1 MKNTIKYNNQKDL
14 SGIIGYIPGIIV
26 LLSLSLNCLS
36 QKANMG
42 NAGED
47 VILKTATGDIY
58 GTLLVPGSKNPVPV
72 VLIISGSG
80 PTDRNGN
87 NPMMTNNSLK
97 MTAEALFDAGVA
109 SLRYDKRGIA
119 KSEKAGSDESELR
132 FENYIDDAAGWI
144 EMLKRDERFNK
155 VIVLGHSEGSLI
167 GMIAA
172 RETGAD
178 AFISVAGAGKP
189 ADEILKEQ
197 LKTQPSYVKDLAF
210 PIIDK
215 LKKGDTVADINPL
228 LNSLFRP
235 SVQPYLIS
243 WFKYNPAREIKK
255 LKIPVLIIQGTTDL
269 QVKVKDAEALKKA
282 DKKAELVIVEGMNHI
297 LKEAGN
303 DKEKNME
310 TYDNPDM
317 PLHPEYVKAITSFLN
332 SL

>member
-1 MKNTIKYNNQKDL
+1 MRNTANNNQQNRYPGIKYTF
-14 SGIIGYIPGIIV
+14 GIIV
-26 LLSLSLNCLS
+26 FLSLSLNCLS
-36 QKANMG
+36 QKANTG
-42 NAGED
+42 NTGEG
-47 VILKTATGDIY
+47 ITLKTGTGDIY
-58 GTLLVPGSKNPVPV
+58 GTLLVPERDKPVSV

-87 NPMMTNNSLK
+87 NPMITNNSLK
-97 MTAEALFDAGVA
+97 MTAEALFEAGIA

-119 KSEKAGSDESELR
+119 KSEKAGGDESKLR

-144 EMLKRDERFNK
+144 EMLKNDKQFDK

-172 RETGAD
+172 GIEGAG

-197 LKTQPSYVKDLAF
+197 LKTQPSYVKDLAY

-215 LKKGDTVADINPL
+215 LKKGDTVADVNPL

-243 WFKYNPAREIKK
+243 WFKYNPAKEIKK
-255 LKIPVLIIQGTTDL
+255 LNIPALIIQGTTDL

-282 DKKAELVIVEGMNHI
+282 DKKAELVIIDGMNHI
-297 LKEAGN
+297 LKEAGTE
-303 DKEKNME
+303 KEKNIE
-310 TYDNPDM
+310 TYDNPDL
-317 PLHPEYVKAITSFLN
+317 PLHPDYSKAIISFIN

>member
-1 MKNTIKYNNQKDL
+1 MKNPANTNQQNRYPGIKYIF
-14 SGIIGYIPGIIV
+14 GIIIF
-26 LLSLSLNCLS
+26 LSLSLDCLS
-36 QKANMG
+36 QKANTV
-42 NAGED
+42 NTGED
-47 VILKTATGDIY
+47 VTLKTGTGEIY
-58 GTLLVPGSKNPVPV
+58 GTLLVPERDKTVPV

-97 MTAEALFDAGVA
+97 MTAEALRDEEIA
-109 SLRYDKRGIA
+109 SLRYDKRGVA
-119 KSEKAGSDESELR
+119 KSERAGADESKLR

-144 EMLKRDERFNK
+144 KMLKSDQRFNK

-167 GMIAA
+167 GMIASLKG
-172 RETGAD
+172 GAD

-197 LKTQPSYVKDLAF
+197 LKTQPSYVKDLAY

-215 LKKGDTVADINPL
+215 LKKGDTVPDVNPL

-243 WFKYNPAREIKK
+243 WFKYNPAKEIKK

-269 QVKVKDAEALKKA
+269 QVKVNDAEALKKA
-282 DKKAELVIVEGMNHI
+282 DKKAELVIIDGMNHI
-297 LKEAGN
+297 LKQADN
-303 DKEKNME
+303 NKEENLK
-310 TYDNPDM
+310 TYDEPNL
-317 PLHPEYVKAITSFLN
+317 PLHKEYVSAITSFIK